1 MINQNSA
8 TVIKTCN
15 PAELHKVKDNEVL
28 SKMNYLYQISL
39 AIKEQSSDLSNFYL
53 KEFALNAQKR
63 VIRVDKEISKN
74 YCRKCLQF
82 YEKSKYQIEKQGNKV
97 FLLKKCPICN
107 KTRKQFLSKKESLK
121 RQKEE
126 SLKELEEI
134 QSDKIQQEQQQD
146 NKEQLSQ
153 QDKDSQV

>member
-8 TVIKTCN
+8 TVIKTYN
-15 PAELHKVKDNEVL
+15 PQELHKVKDNEVL
-28 SKMNYLYQISL
+28 SKMNYLYQISQ
-39 AIKEQSSDLSNFYL
+39 AIKEESPALSNFYL

-63 VIRVDKEISKN
+63 VIRVDKEISKD

-97 FLLKKCPICN
+97 FLLKKCFICN
-107 KTRKQFLSKKESLK
+107 KIRKQFLSKKDNLQNENQDSLNVV
-121 RQKEE
+121 EG
-126 SLKELEEI
+126 I
-134 QSDKIQQEQQQD
+134 QSDKIQEEQEQN

-153 QDKDSQV
+153 QDINSQI